1 MKAIWLILL
10 TMVLFNGFLF
20 TFSMFFETP
29 VSLTPTNITGGSD
42 FNAYKTPGNA
52 GTVLING
59 ILSNIAGVSA
69 LVIGVLLTALTKNVK
84 YLAAGVMAG
93 FISTLW
99 TATASV
105 FTKIS
110 SNIIILGIYS
120 LISICIGIIAALL
133 ILSILT
139 EQEQL
144 Q

>member
-29 VSLTPTNITGGSD
+29 YSLSPTNITGNST
-42 FNAYKTPGNA
+42 FNEYKTPGNA
-52 GTVLING
+52 GFSLVKAMTDNLLSILTVVVGFLIT
-59 ILSNIAGVSA
+59 LA
-69 LVIGVLLTALTKNVK
+69 TKNLK
-84 YLAAGVMAG
+84 YVAAGVMAG
-93 FISTLW
+93 VISSLW
-99 TATASV
+99 TSTASV

-110 SNIIILGIYS
+110 SNVIILSIYS
-120 LISICIGIIAALL
+120 LMSICIGIIVAIL
-133 ILSILT
+133 ILSIFT